1 MPKQCNRCDKK
12 IPDEY
17 QNLLCDQ
24 CYQVVAEENAKA
36 KAEADAELARNPE
49 AATNLSNAAKTDPI
63 TSPEPSNLAPRSSLD
78 ASSGDFGIKQPGYTE
93 NPEKDDKDQVLANLA
108 QFIYSHDEAKH
119 RPGKLLWYPTR
130 NMYNYV
136 RNYCLSKVQQHPQY
150 PKYIWKPKI
159 VDVGCGSGVGTNVL
173 SQEAD
178 FVWGIDKN
186 AWSIEFAKE
195 AFTREKNGIYYSS
208 QETFDVIDIMTENR
222 ELMKFDV
229 VVAIEIIEH
238 IYDTHK
244 FLNQIIH
251 HFTKRDKAGRPL
263 THQGTEFFISTPNRN
278 SHKIKKDKP
287 ENTYH
292 VREWSSQEFHELL
305 SRYFGIVNL
314 LNNKGEP
321 VKIDCEDDIILA
333 HCLNPKL

>member
-1 MPKQCNRCDKK
+1 MKTCNRCDKK
-12 IPDEY
+12 IPEEY
-17 QNLLCDQ
+17 NNLLCDQ
-24 CYQVVAEENAKA
+24 CYAVVSEENAKA
-36 KAEADAELARNPE
+36 KAEAAAELARSPE
-49 AATNLSNAAKTDPI
+49 AAINVSNIVKADPI
-63 TSPEPSNLAPRSSLD
+63 STSNEPNLAPTSPVVTSST
-78 ASSGDFGIKQPGYTE
+78 DFGIKQPGYVE

-136 RNYCLSKVQQHPQY
+136 RNYCLQKVQQHPQY

-195 AFTREKNGIYYSS
+195 AFTREKNGIYYSA

-222 ELMKFDV
+222 ELMKFDI

-251 HFTKRDKAGRPL
+251 HFTKRDKFGKPL
-263 THQGTEFFISTPNRN
+263 TTQGTEFFISTPNRN
-278 SHKIKKDKP
+278 SPKIKKDQP
-287 ENTYH
+287 ENVYH
-292 VREWSSQEFHELL
+292 VREYTSGEFFDFL
-305 SRYFGIVNL
+305 SRYFGIVKL

-321 VKIDCEDDIILA
+321 VEKDCLDDLVLA
-333 HCLNPKL
+333 HCLNPKI